1 MPRVLGAVLSCSQ
14 GHKYLLIPARPY
26 IRSHRTRGLLVDPHL
41 MPPMFFTIS
50 LTICLIT
57 HALAFPHPRRQEKAR
72 IVSHC
77 TVPNTVALTFDDG
90 PFLYLRDIV
99 DTLKAAGAAGTFFF
113 NGRNWGC
120 IYDQDSIDNVLYAY
134 NNGMQIASHTWSHS
148 HLNSLT
154 QPQVVT
160 EMSQIDQAIEQITGA
175 LPAFMRPPYGEYN
188 DVVLEVAASRGQSV
202 VLWDFDS
209 GDAAGAPPATQMANY
224 DALVVRRPNTTL
236 SLEHEIVESSAH
248 QVVPYAVHKLQ
259 SAGYR
264 LVSVAECLDMP
275 PYQRVSDA
283 KARQSL
289 NCTKYLITTT
299 PSFTDFYNCIKPS
312 TPSPG
317 HC

>member
-1 MPRVLGAVLSCSQ
+1 
-14 GHKYLLIPARPY
+14 
-26 IRSHRTRGLLVDPHL
+26 
-41 MPPMFFTIS
+41 MPPMFFTIF

-57 HALAFPHPRRQEKAR
+57 LAPAFPHQKRQEKAQ

-99 DTLKAAGAAGTFFF
+99 DILKAAGAAGTFFF

-120 IYDQDSIDNVLYAY
+120 IYDQKSIDNVLYAY
-134 NNGMQIASHTWSHS
+134 NNGMQIATHTWSHA
-148 HLNSLT
+148 HLKSLT
-154 QPQVVT
+154 QAQ
-160 EMSQIDQAIEQITGA
+160 EAIEHITGA

-202 VLWDFDS
+202 VIWDFENSAYGYPYSS
-209 GDAAGAPPATQMANY
+209 GDTTGAPPVAQMANY
-224 DALVVRRPNTTL
+224 DALVARRPNTTL
-236 SLEHEIVESSAH
+236 SLEHEVNPPRKWLLSTTPLLNVDVPQSH

-264 LVSVAECLDMP
+264 LVTVAECIGLP

-283 KARQSL
+283 KAQ
-289 NCTKYLITTT
+289 
-299 PSFTDFYNCIKPS
+299 PSPS
-312 TPSPG
+312 TPSAG

>member
-1 MPRVLGAVLSCSQ
+1 
-14 GHKYLLIPARPY
+14 
-26 IRSHRTRGLLVDPHL
+26 
-41 MPPMFFTIS
+41 MPPMIFTIFLTIS
-50 LTICLIT
+50 LIT
-57 HALAFPHPRRQEKAR
+57 LASAFPHQRRQEKAR
-72 IVSHC
+72 IISHC
-77 TVPNTVALTFDDG
+77 TVPNTVALSFDDG

-99 DTLKAAGAAGTFFF
+99 NTLKAAGATGTFFF

-120 IYDQDSIDNVLYAY
+120 IYDQNSIDNVLYAY

-148 HLNSLT
+148 HLNSLS
-154 QPQVVT
+154 QAQVVT

-209 GDAAGAPPATQMANY
+209 GDSTGAPPATQMANY
-224 DALVVRRPNTTL
+224 DALVERRPNTTL
-236 SLEHEIVESSAH
+236 SLEHEIIESSAH
-248 QVVPYAVHKLQ
+248 QVVPYAVHKLK

-264 LVSVAECLDMP
+264 LVTVAECLGMS

-283 KARQSL
+283 KAQQS
-289 NCTKYLITTT
+289 
-299 PSFTDFYNCIKPS
+299 PS
-312 TPSPG
+312 TTNAG